1 MPGVNTARLALASTL
16 LWASVAHAQ
25 QTAAELFA
33 RLGAESPQAVVA
45 GPVFPGWRQFAV
57 PADKAE
63 GRPRIAI
70 VIDDVGVNIPASR
83 QAVGLPGPMTL
94 SLMTYATNLPQLAE
108 DARRAGHELMLHV
121 PMEPEA
127 GDVDPG
133 PNVLEA
139 GVAREELQ
147 RRIRWALTRVDGI
160 VGVNN
165 HMGSKFTADRGAM
178 DTLMAELAR
187 RGLLFLDSLT
197 TGHSAG
203 RAASKAAGVPYL
215 ARDVFLDNEPEVP
228 AIRARLRELEAVA
241 RRDGSAIGIAHPKSG
256 TIRAL
261 HEWLPTVAER
271 GFVLVPLTALL
282 PQPGAAPPAVAR
294 ANNLAP

>member
-1 MPGVNTARLALASTL
+1 MNNAWFAVALSLCWGSA
-16 LWASVAHAQ
+16 AQAQ

-33 RLGAESPQAVVA
+33 RLGPESPQAAVA
-45 GPVFPGWRQFAV
+45 GPVFPAWRQFAV
-57 PADKAE
+57 PAPKAE

-70 VIDDVGVNIPASR
+70 VIDDVGVNVPASR
-83 QAVGLPGPMTL
+83 LAVDLPGPLTV
-94 SLMTYATNLPQLAE
+94 SLMTYAMNLPQLA
-108 DARRAGHELMLHV
+108 DAARRAGHEVMLHV

-139 GVAREELQ
+139 GIGREELR

-178 DTLMAELAR
+178 DTLMAELAGL
-187 RGLLFLDSLT
+187 GLLFLDSLT

-203 RAASKAAGVPYL
+203 RVASKAAGVPYL
-215 ARDVFLDNEPEVP
+215 ARDVFLDNEPEAV
-228 AIRARLRELEAVA
+228 AIRKQLRELEAVA
-241 RRDGSAIGIAHPKSG
+241 RRDGSAIAIAHPKPG
-256 TIRAL
+256 TIQAL
-261 HEWLPTVAER
+261 REWLPTLSER
-271 GFVLVPLTALL
+271 GLVLVPLTALL
-282 PQPGAAPPAVAR
+282 QPPPAAPAAVAR
-294 ANNLAP
+294 ANNPTR